1 VRVVARTPVTAV
13 ACPEC
18 GQLSERMHAYYQ
30 HRLADLPVGGRPV
43 TVDLRVRRVV
53 CAAVSCRRR
62 TFREQV
68 PALTPRWARR
78 ATRCGEPGRLVR
90 PVRVSSVLGG
100 AGRDL
105 QGGVRAGQV
114 DAIVP
119 LTWTGGASRLA

>member
-1 VRVVARTPVTAV
+1 LIKVEDVLDQGVSVRGVARTPVTAV

-18 GQLSERMHAYYQ
+18 GQLSERMHAYHQ
-30 HRLADLPVGGRPV
+30 RRLADLPVDGRPV

-53 CAAVSCRRR
+53 CEAA
-62 TFREQV
+62 
-68 PALTPRWARR
+68 
-78 ATRCGEPGRLVR
+78 
-90 PVRVSSVLGG
+90 VRVSSVLGG

-119 LTWTGGASRLA
+119 LTWTGGTSRLA